1 LSGLLGISSR
11 RCADYFVCYLSSHS
25 GCNRGCEFCHLT
37 ATGQTSFQ
45 PSTINDF
52 TSQALSVFK
61 HYRRQQPARYM
72 HYSFMARG
80 EPLANPHLLEHDRCD
95 LPSAARQP
103 SLAPSRTGDEVK

>member
-1 LSGLLGISSR
+1 MKGNKLQVLHSEQDASVNFVEEQLAGFLEARYVR

-52 TSQALSVFK
+52 TGQALSVFK
-61 HYRRQQPARYM
+61 H
-72 HYSFMARG
+72 
-80 EPLANPHLLEHDRCD
+80 
-95 LPSAARQP
+95 
-103 SLAPSRTGDEVK
+103 